1 MKNSLKVNK
10 EMNLE
15 EQRIRNNFN
24 LVFEEMRKRNR
35 FTENE
40 VKNYLLN
47 QTSLETFGGNL
58 LTYSKALE
66 YFNEMIK

>member
-47 QTSLETFGGNL
+47 QTSLKTFGGNL
-58 LTYSKALE
+58 LTYSEALE
-66 YFNEMIK
+66 YFNEMTK